1 MGDTARRRAVLL
13 LKDTK
18 GLHCRGLKYVENENC
33 WPRSQ
38 GGDRNLAEDP
48 TEQKKTRKM
57 HRHA

>member
-1 MGDTARRRAVLL
+1 MGGAARRRAVTL
-13 LKDTK
+13 LKGIK
-18 GLHCRGLKYVENENC
+18 GLHHRGLKYVENKNC

-48 TEQKKTRKM
+48 VEQSENRKM